1 MGIIAKQMGIGALV
15 ALLATLGGMY
25 LYIEYFSPVDFS
37 KSLQLI
43 EDGKLYGKVLSIAAI
58 PNLFVF
64 FVFIKRKEDYKAR
77 GVLFFTILIAITTF
91 ILKFVL

>member
-1 MGIIAKQMGIGALV
+1 MGIGALV

-64 FVFIKRKEDYKAR
+64 FVFIKRREDYKAR
-77 GVLFFTILIAITTF
+77 GVLLWTILVAMTTF